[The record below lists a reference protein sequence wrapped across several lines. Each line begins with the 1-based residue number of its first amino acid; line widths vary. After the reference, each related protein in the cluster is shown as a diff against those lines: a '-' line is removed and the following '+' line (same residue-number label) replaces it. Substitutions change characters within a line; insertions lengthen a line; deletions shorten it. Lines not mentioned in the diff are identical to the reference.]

1 MQNMLLGPEAKV
13 FNALSMLAT
22 FLRRYISF
30 AVLVSVF
37 APMQV
42 FAQFLQTMSSGVY
55 QSADGHVKVIVGNN
69 EGAQGIFVA
78 YVKEEITPQEFNAEK
93 LPAKTSS
100 HAFISFDA
108 TEENGYH
115 RLTIGEKSF
124 KIVGNLTLNLT
135 DGGGVAVNIDNT
147 APYLTITQ
155 RGQGK
160 SAETLVG
167 FYGTTPVVQGSG
179 ALATI
184 LTANQLS
191 PEISKVMKPYELKS
205 EGLFLNGKEV
215 DSPNIGLF
223 IKREHECLKPNTSLL
238 TLAQLKQIQAS
249 KGEVAQAKLLEQ
261 YLRDNQKRSPTQGFL
276 VLRADANAP
285 VVMLNITEKNVFDLR
300 GIKNSFSAKKICVLS
315 PIS

>member
-1 MQNMLLGPEAKV
+1 MLK
-13 FNALSMLAT
+13 NLS
-22 FLRRYISF
+22 RRYKLLMALLPIF
-30 AVLVSVF
+30 VPLQAF
-37 APMQV
+37 G
-42 FAQFLQTMSSGVY
+42 QFLQTMSSGVY

-69 EGAQGIFVA
+69 EGAQGIFVTYA
-78 YVKEEITPQEFNAEK
+78 KDEISPQEFNAEK
-93 LPAKTSS
+93 IPAKTSS

-108 TEENGYH
+108 TEENGYN
-115 RLTIGEKSF
+115 RLTIGEKSY
-124 KIVGNLTLNLT
+124 KIIGNLTLNLIE
-135 DGGGVAVNIDNT
+135 GGAVSVNIDNT

-160 SAETLVG
+160 AAETLVG

-191 PEISKVMKPYELKS
+191 PEISKVMKPYELRS

-215 DSPNIGLF
+215 DGPTIGLF
-223 IKREHECLKPNTSLL
+223 IKREHECLKPNISLL

-285 VVMLNITEKNVFDLR
+285 VVMLKISEKNVFDLR

>member
-1 MQNMLLGPEAKV
+1 MLTISHWRQLLL
-13 FNALSMLAT
+13 ALTLW
-22 FLRRYISF
+22 SF
-30 AVLVSVF
+30 IPQDGS
-37 APMQV
+37 
-42 FAQFLQTMSSGVY
+42 AQFLQTMSSGVY
-55 QSADGHVKVIVGNN
+55 QSTDGHVKVIVGNN

-78 YVKEEITPQEFNAEK
+78 YVKDEIAPQEFNAEK
-93 LPAKTSS
+93 IPFRNAT
-100 HAFISFDA
+100 HAFISFDP

-115 RLTIGEKSF
+115 RLTIGEKNF
-124 KIVGNLTLNLT
+124 KIVGNLTLHLV
-135 DGGGVAVNIDNT
+135 DGGGVSVNIDNT

-155 RGQGK
+155 RSQGK

-179 ALATI
+179 TLATI

-191 PEISKVMKPYELKS
+191 PEISKVMKPYELRS
-205 EGLFLNGKEV
+205 EGLFLNNKEV

-223 IKREHECLKPNTSLL
+223 IKREHECLKPTTSLL
-238 TLAQLKQIQAS
+238 TLSQLKQIQGS

-261 YLRDNQKRSPTQGFL
+261 YLRENQKRSPTQGLL

-285 VVMLNITEKNVFDLR
+285 MVMLSISEKNVFDLR

>member
-1 MQNMLLGPEAKV
+1 MLT
-13 FNALSMLAT
+13 T
-22 FLRRYISF
+22 FSRHYQLTAF
-30 AVLVSVF
+30 VLAVLIPLQ
-37 APMQV
+37 A

-69 EGAQGIFVA
+69 DGAQGIFVT
-78 YVKEEITPQEFNAEK
+78 YLKDEVSPQEFNAEK
-93 LPAKTSS
+93 IPSKNSA
-100 HAFISFDA
+100 HAFVAFDP

-115 RLTIGEKSF
+115 RLMIGEKSF
-124 KIVGNLTLNLT
+124 KIVGNLTLHLT
-135 DGGGVAVNIDNT
+135 ADGWVSVNIDNT

-160 SAETLVG
+160 AAETLVG

-191 PEISKVMKPYELKS
+191 PEISKVMKPYELRS
-205 EGLFLNGKEV
+205 EGLFLNGKAV

-223 IKREHECLKPNTSLL
+223 IKREHECLKPTTSLL
-238 TLAQLKQIQAS
+238 TLAQLKQIQVS

-261 YLRDNQKRSPTQGFL
+261 YLRDNQKRPPMQGFL
-276 VLRADANAP
+276 VLRADASAP
-285 VVMLNITEKNVFDLR
+285 VVMLNISEKNVFDLR
-300 GIKNSFSAKKICVLS
+300 AIKNSFSAKKICVLS
-315 PIS
+315 PIG

>member
-1 MQNMLLGPEAKV
+1 MLKT
-13 FNALSMLAT
+13 LSLRHQLLA
-22 FLRRYISF
+22 FLFSLCVPLQ
-30 AVLVSVF
+30 A
-37 APMQV
+37 

-55 QSADGHVKVIVGNN
+55 QSADGHVKVIIGNN

-78 YVKEEITPQEFNAEK
+78 YVKDEISPQEFNAEK
-93 LPAKTSS
+93 MPATTSS
-100 HAFISFDA
+100 HAFIAFDA
-108 TEENGYH
+108 TEDNGYH

-135 DGGGVAVNIDNT
+135 DGGGVSVNIDNT
-147 APYLTITQ
+147 ASYLTITQ

-205 EGLFLNGKEV
+205 DGLFLNGKGV

-223 IKREHECLKPNTSLL
+223 IKREHECLKPTTSLL

-276 VLRADANAP
+276 VLRADANTP
-285 VVMLNITEKNVFDLR
+285 VVMLNISEKNVFDLR

>member
-1 MQNMLLGPEAKV
+1 MIKTISWRYQ
-13 FNALSMLAT
+13 FLAIL
-22 FLRRYISF
+22 FWLYASPP
-30 AVLVSVF
+30 AV
-37 APMQV
+37 
-42 FAQFLQTMSSGVY
+42 AQFLQTMSSGVY
-55 QSADGHVKVIVGNN
+55 QSADGHVKVIIGNN

-78 YVKEEITPQEFNAEK
+78 YTKDEISPQEFNAEK
-93 LPAKTSS
+93 IPAKASS
-100 HAFISFDA
+100 HAFIAFDA
-108 TEENGYH
+108 TEQNSYH
-115 RLTIGEKSF
+115 RLTIGDNNF

-135 DGGGVAVNIDNT
+135 DGGGVSVNIDNT

-160 SAETLVG
+160 AAETLVG

-191 PEISKVMKPYELKS
+191 SEISKVMKPYELKS
-205 EGLFLNGKEV
+205 DGLFLNGKAV

-223 IKREHECLKPNTSLL
+223 IKRDHECLKPNTSLL
-238 TLAQLKQIQAS
+238 TLAQLKQIQSS
-249 KGEVAQAKLLEQ
+249 KGEVTQAKLLEQ

-276 VLRADANAP
+276 VLRSDANTP
-285 VVMLNITEKNVFDLR
+285 VVMLNISEKNVFDLR
-300 GIKNSFSAKKICVLS
+300 AIKNSFSAKKICVLS